1 MEGSYLSEL
10 VDPKEAAYCQQLN
23 LIVAPCG
30 AGKTTFAIEQLA
42 TLWGDRQ
49 TSLYL
54 IDTVAGKE
62 QLLQNPKCQRYE
74 KGWRKDED
82 FSDKTYKG
90 KITVMTYAQFGT
102 LCKHFP
108 KWYWGLDTIICDEIH
123 KLFEMRLW
131 GIAKKIPKAENVYD
145 HAWEAIFEAF
155 YFWRVQSVV
164 AMTAT
169 PTLLYRNFSEKV
181 DGEWF
186 ESSLL
191 DTAIHHV
198 PLNGVPRHYEQRNIH
213 EYNNLTALCNRLPA
227 DKKGIL
233 YIPRIAMMEHYQEIL
248 QKRGINAV
256 SIWSPHN
263 QDHWMTKR
271 QYETRNYIIENAAI
285 PETVDVLL
293 INKSCETSINI
304 KSHVDYIVVHSGDPD
319 VQTQTVGRYRND
331 LDDLYLYNVESWEDI
346 ELPEEMLGVQLFKE
360 DIIQY
365 VEQQNVRDEKGR
377 LVSQPTFISYLKDSG
392 YDVVSKKVKGGKRY
406 HIVTEK
412 VVPKI
417 N

>member
-1 MEGSYLSEL
+1 MEGSYLSEII
-10 VDPKEAAYCQQLN
+10 DPLEAGYCQQLN

-30 AGKTTFAIEQLA
+30 AGKTTFAIEHLA

-74 KGWRKDED
+74 KAWREDES
-82 FSDKTYKG
+82 FSDTTYSG
-90 KITVMTYAQFGT
+90 KVTVMTYAQFGT
-102 LCKHFP
+102 LCKHF
-108 KWYWGLDTIICDEIH
+108 KRWYWGLDTIICDEIH

-131 GIAKKIPKAENVYD
+131 SFAKKIPKEENVYEY
-145 HAWEAIFEAF
+145 AWQAIFEAC
-155 YFWRVQSVV
+155 YFWRVQSVI

-169 PTLLYRNFSEKV
+169 PRLLYQEFSEKI

-186 ESSLL
+186 EQSLF
-191 DTAIHHV
+191 DKVIHHV
-198 PLNGVPRHYEQRNIH
+198 PLNGTPRHYEQKNIH
-213 EYNNLTALCNRLPA
+213 EYNNLTALCNRLPPN
-227 DKKGIL
+227 KKGII
-233 YIPRIAMMEHYQEIL
+233 YISRIEMMERYQEL
-248 QKRGINAV
+248 LEKRGISAI
-256 SIWSPHN
+256 SIWSPNN
-263 QDHWMTKR
+263 QDHWMTKQ

-285 PETVDVLL
+285 PENVDVLL

-304 KSHVDYIVVHSGDPD
+304 NSHVDYIVVHSSDPD

-331 LDDLYLYNVESWEDI
+331 LEDLYLFNLESWEDI
-346 ELPEEMLGVQLFKE
+346 VLPPEMLNVPLFKE
-360 DIIQY
+360 DIINF
-365 VEQQNVRDEKGR
+365 VTQQNVRDENGR
-377 LVSQPTFISYLKDSG
+377 LVSQPTLISYLKDSG
-392 YDVVSKKVKGGKRY
+392 YDVVAKKIKGGKRY

-412 VVPKI
+412 VPCTQ